1 MAPTGGLAKRKPMQD
16 ANIPSSACFWTGGGA
31 IACNFFDVLTTGNNR
46 AIESGRTSKT
56 ARVGA
61 VLLKQAGD

>member
-31 IACNFFDVLTTGNNR
+31 IACNFFDVLTTGNTVLSK
-46 AIESGRTSKT
+46 AAGRQRRQEL
-56 ARVGA
+56 ARFC
-61 VLLKQAGD
+61 